1 MEKLK
6 TLKDLEWHQDD
17 INKPVLKVKVDELKA
32 EAIKWVKEFQKERT
46 DAISEM
52 FDNVDKYGIYPTT
65 KFFNRIDSFWMDRL
79 NITEEDLK

>member
-1 MEKLK
+1 MTLK
-6 TLKDLEWHQDD
+6 TLKDLETECTCNLCGRHMVG
-17 INKPVLKVKVDELKA
+17 IDELKA

-65 KFFNRIDSFWMDRL
+65 KFFNRIDDFWKEKF
-79 NITEEDLK
+79 NITKEDLK

>member
-1 MEKLK
+1 MKPK
-6 TLKDLEWHQDD
+6 TLKDLE
-17 INKPVLKVKVDELKA
+17 LDEYPDHRTKAIIKA

-65 KFFNRIDSFWMDRL
+65 KFFNRIDDFWKEKF
-79 NITEEDLK
+79 NITEADLK